1 MEGGRQQSACP
12 VIGIT
17 LFPSCPQVI
26 SALPL
31 LYTVIKQV
39 RPQEPWDNNMLL
51 QDSESQSQKSSGRE
65 PT

>member
-17 LFPSCPQVI
+17 PSPG
-26 SALPL
+26 ALRSYQCCHSL
-31 LYTVIKQV
+31 NTVIKQV
-39 RPQEPWDNNMLL
+39 RPQEPWDSNMLL
-51 QDSESQSQKSSGRE
+51 QDSESQSQKNPGRE